1 MIADRLPPI
10 QSADIDSL
18 LTYDDP
24 QWLQHWLRWLCGQI
38 KGAEAALLV
47 TDAAVSGSFAPK
59 AFWPLQSQYESVL
72 MDAAEVTLNQ
82 KTPLIKA
89 LPIGAR
95 YVGSW
100 PIIAN
105 ESLRAV
111 ITIIVKAE
119 QESDLH
125 DALAKV
131 EWCSGWVELLFIRQ
145 ALQASG
151 TQIQRQDL
159 VLDGI
164 AGILG
169 EDTFEHAAL
178 YYVNTLA
185 ARLLCDRVVL
195 GFCKQ
200 GEVDIHAQSHSSSY
214 SDRHALVKYTVNA
227 MQEAVDQKESIQWP
241 PQENQVQ
248 VAMAHSELNEAL
260 GTRALLTVPLVDQ
273 AECYGAVLF
282 ERHSENPFSE
292 QDIATAEALANLV
305 GSALEEKR
313 QASLPLYAYVKRALE
328 LQLTRLLGPGFLW
341 RKVAVAIVL
350 ALLLFFSF
358 AKGDYNLSADA
369 VLEGEEVRAMVAS
382 FDSYIESANYRA
394 GDKVAQGDVLAVL
407 DTRELRLQRISWQS
421 QLAQSQ
427 RQYEEALAKQ
437 ERAQVQINTAQVER
451 ARAELQLIDFQIGQA
466 KLEAPFDA
474 LIISGDLSQRIG
486 GVVKQGDVLFELS
499 PRERFRLAL
508 YVDEFR
514 INDVKPGQ
522 SGRLVLAALSEQEFP
537 FQVTRI
543 NPMAE
548 VRDGKTL
555 YRVEADLLNQE
566 DILRAG
572 LEGVAQIGIDQRLL
586 ISIWTRG
593 LRDWLRLEWWRFW
606 G

>member
-1 MIADRLPPI
+1 
-10 QSADIDSL
+10 
-18 LTYDDP
+18 
-24 QWLQHWLRWLCGQI
+24 
-38 KGAEAALLV
+38 
-47 TDAAVSGSFAPK
+47 
-59 AFWPLQSQYESVL
+59 
-72 MDAAEVTLNQ
+72 
-82 KTPLIKA
+82 
-89 LPIGAR
+89 
-95 YVGSW
+95 
-100 PIIAN
+100 
-105 ESLRAV
+105 
-111 ITIIVKAE
+111 
-119 QESDLH
+119 
-125 DALAKV
+125 
-131 EWCSGWVELLFIRQ
+131 
-145 ALQASG
+145 
-151 TQIQRQDL
+151 
-159 VLDGI
+159 
-164 AGILG
+164 
-169 EDTFEHAAL
+169 
-178 YYVNTLA
+178 
-185 ARLLCDRVVL
+185 
-195 GFCKQ
+195 
-200 GEVDIHAQSHSSSY
+200 
-214 SDRHALVKYTVNA
+214 
-227 MQEAVDQKESIQWP
+227 
-241 PQENQVQ
+241 
-248 VAMAHSELNEAL
+248 L

-282 ERHSENPFSE
+282 ERHSENPFTQ
-292 QDIATAEALANLV
+292 QDFATAEALANLV

-313 QASLPLYAYVKRALE
+313 QASLPLYSYVKRALE
-328 LQLTRLLGPGFLW
+328 LQLTRLLGTGFLW

-369 VLEGEEVRAMVAS
+369 VLEGEEVRALVSS

-437 ERAQVQINTAQVER
+437 ERAQVQINTAQIER

-474 LIISGDLSQRIG
+474 LVINGDLSQRIG